1 MLDKIY
7 VALIHYPVYTKF
19 GDIKTTA
26 ITNLDVHDIG
36 RTCRT
41 YNIKKYFVVNNLLSQ
56 RSIVNAVL
64 NYWKVGKGGYLNP
77 SRKEALKYVF
87 LKKYYEDVL
96 EDIKDS
102 EGTYPIVA
110 TTSAKKWDKKRNYSY
125 KEMAKYVETES
136 KPILILF
143 GTGYGLA
150 EEIIES
156 SHILIEPIRGFGD
169 YNHLSVR
176 AAAAI
181 SLDRIIGEKVMKGGN
196 YASHN

>member
-1 MLDKIY
+1 MLDKLY

-36 RTCRT
+36 RSCRT
-41 YNIKKYFVVNNLLSQ
+41 YNIKRYYVVNNLLSQ
-56 RSIVNAVL
+56 RSIVSTIL
-64 NYWKVGKGGYLNP
+64 NYWSKGKGGNMNP
-77 SRKEALKYVF
+77 SRKEALKYVE
-87 LKKYYEDVL
+87 LKSYFEDVL
-96 EDIKDS
+96 EDIKS
-102 EGTYPIVA
+102 IEGEYPVVA
-110 TTSAKKWDKKRNYSY
+110 TTSAKRWTMKKNFTYE
-125 KEMAKYVETES
+125 EMSRYVLEET

-150 EEIIES
+150 EEVIECS
-156 SHILIEPIRGFGD
+156 DILIEPIRKFGD

-181 SLDRIIGEKVMKGGN
+181 SLDRIIGEKVLKGGN
-196 YASHN
+196 NASHN

>member
-36 RTCRT
+36 RSCRT
-41 YNIKKYFVVNNLLSQ
+41 YNVKKYYVVNNLLSQ
-56 RSIVNAVL
+56 RSIVSTVL
-64 NYWKVGKGGYLNP
+64 NYWENGKGGYLNP
-77 SRKEALKYVF
+77 SRKEALKYVS

-96 EDIKDS
+96 QDIKS
-102 EGTYPIVA
+102 IEGEYPIVA
-110 TTSAKKWDKKRNYSY
+110 TTSAKKWDNKKNYTY
-125 KEMAKYVETES
+125 KEMADYVEKE
-136 KPILILF
+136 KRPVLILF

-150 EEIIES
+150 QEIIEDS
-156 SHILIEPIRGFGD
+156 DILIEPIRKYGD

-181 SLDRIIGEKVMKGGN
+181 SLDRIIGEKVLKGGN

>member
-41 YNIKKYFVVNNLLSQ
+41 YNIKKYYVVNNLLSQ
-56 RSIVNAVL
+56 RSIVSTVL
-64 NYWKVGKGGYLNP
+64 NYWENGKGGYLNP
-77 SRKEALKYVF
+77 SRKEALRYVS

-96 EDIKDS
+96 DDIRS
-102 EGTYPIVA
+102 FEGIYPVVA
-110 TTSAKKWDKKRNYSY
+110 TTSAKQWNMKKNYTY
-125 KEMAKYVETES
+125 EEMSSYVETEE

-150 EEIIES
+150 QEILEDS
-156 SHILIEPIRGFGD
+156 DILIEPIRKNGD

-176 AAAAI
+176 AAVAI
-181 SLDRIIGEKVMKGGN
+181 SLDRIIGEKVLKGGN
-196 YASHN
+196 YVSYN